1 MTAWVKVAG
10 TWRQFNP
17 KVKVAGAWKTVSNGF
32 VKVAGTWRKFY
43 GSITFDQPFGP
54 INVYEFATSANV
66 TINASSSDVA
76 WTYTKSGSG
85 AIYLSAPTSGAT
97 GALWSCTMAY
107 GPGEVRGAVVN
118 LSAYQNSTS
127 TLLGSWTINIT
138 SDGS

>member
-1 MTAWVKVAG
+1 MPGWVKVAG
-10 TWRQFNP
+10 TWRSFAP
-17 KVKVAGAWKTVSNGF
+17 K
-32 VKVAGTWRKFY
+32 VKVAGTWRNLAAGWVKVAGVWRKWY
-43 GSITFDQPFGP
+43 GDITFDQPFGP

-85 AIYLSAPTSGAT
+85 AIYLAAPASGAVT
-97 GALWSCTMAY
+97 ASWTCTMPY